1 MQTIIRIWS
10 ISGDW
15 VEQSILTLILAFPRS
30 SFENAIAKRLRKYC
44 VTNDA
49 NTVFEFFSKK
59 SVEGE
64 RSIII
69 KVLDTS
75 AISTEMSLRDLNQ
88 ISIERD
94 ITETS

>member
-1 MQTIIRIWS
+1 M
-10 ISGDW
+10 
-15 VEQSILTLILAFPRS
+15 
-30 SFENAIAKRLRKYC
+30 
-44 VTNDA
+44 TNDA

>member
-1 MQTIIRIWS
+1 M
-10 ISGDW
+10 
-15 VEQSILTLILAFPRS
+15 S

-69 KVLDTS
+69 KVLDIS